1 MNLLHLDTFTAP
13 RPAPMAAMFEPC
25 GKCKGTGKFTG
36 YTGREL
42 GECFACKG
50 AGKLRPRSA
59 VESAGVL
66 VNDDALR
73 ATFDKLLDSGLKRVK
88 LRMSGF
94 AVKPAKSTGKHPG
107 SLYVTEGETYL
118 GRVAGGKFLRMDCC
132 TQETA
137 DKVAALI
144 ADPMAAIKATGIE
157 TGTCCL
163 CGLTL
168 TDPASIERGW
178 GPICDERMR

>member
-1 MNLLHLDTFTAP
+1 MNLLHLETFSALPPVALSAP
-13 RPAPMAAMFEPC
+13 CA
-25 GKCKGTGKFTG
+25 KCNGSGKFIG
-36 YTGREL
+36 RNGREL

-50 AGKLRPRSA
+50 AGKTRTRA
-59 VESAGVL
+59 AIQAAGVL

-73 ATFDKLLDSGLKRVK
+73 ATFDKLLASGLKRVK

-94 AVKPAKSTGKHPG
+94 AVKPAKATGKHPG

-144 ADPMAAIKATGIE
+144 ADPMAAIKVTGQEVGNCAI
-157 TGTCCL
+157 
-163 CGLTL
+163 CGLEL
-168 TDPASIERGW
+168 TDPESIDRGI
-178 GPICDERMR
+178 GPICAERLA

>member
-1 MNLLHLDTFTAP
+1 MRATVD
-13 RPAPMAAMFEPC
+13 AA
-25 GKCKGTGKFTG
+25 
-36 YTGREL
+36 
-42 GECFACKG
+42 A
-50 AGKLRPRSA
+50 A
-59 VESAGVL
+59 VA

-73 ATFDKLLDSGLKRVK
+73 ATFDKLLASGLKRVK

-94 AVKPAKSTGKHPG
+94 AVKPAKATGKNPG
-107 SLYVTEGETYL
+107 ALYVTEGETYL
-118 GRVAGGKFLRMDCC
+118 GKVAGGKFLREACC
-132 TQETA
+132 SQETA

-144 ADPMAAIKATGIE
+144 ADPLAAIKATGIE
-157 TGTCCL
+157 TGICCL